1 MLIDSYKKMPYDS
14 ETEIVSEDSIE
25 DEDLPDQF
33 DDQMQS
39 HYYNMPIKDIVTN
52 QKNSNTSKIKGNKR

>member
-33 DDQMQS
+33 DGQMQS
-39 HYYNMPIKDIVTN
+39 HYYNMPIKDIVPN
-52 QKNSNTSKIKGNKR
+52 QKSSKPSKS